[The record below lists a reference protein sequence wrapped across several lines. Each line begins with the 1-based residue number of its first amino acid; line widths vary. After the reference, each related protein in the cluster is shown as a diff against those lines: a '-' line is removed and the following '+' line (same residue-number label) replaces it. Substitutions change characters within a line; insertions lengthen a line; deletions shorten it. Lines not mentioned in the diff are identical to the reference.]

1 MTTEHLRF
9 LKKIRRRRRM
19 VVFLR
24 ILILFL
30 FLLQWEICADTGVVD
45 SFIFS
50 SPSRIVTCFLKMT
63 EDGSVFHHI
72 GITLYETLVS
82 FLLVT
87 LTSIL
92 IAILLW
98 CFHGLSE
105 ILDPYMVVLNSLPK
119 SALAPLLIVWL
130 GGNYKTIIVTGMSV
144 AIFGSILSLYQGFL
158 GVDPHQMKLIETL
171 GGNRRNI
178 LTKVVFPANIPN
190 LFSIMKVDIGLC
202 LVGVVIGEFISSRR
216 GLGYMIIYGSQIMKL
231 DWVILGIVIL
241 CLIAMGLYQLIVSL
255 EKWYLK
261 KV

>member
-9 LKKIRRRRRM
+9 LKKFRRRRQM

-50 SPSRIVTCFLKMT
+50 SPSRIITCFLKMT

-130 GGNYKTIIVTGMSV
+130 GANTTTIVVAGMSV
-144 AIFGSILSLYQGFL
+144 AIFGSILNIY
-158 GVDPHQMKLIETL
+158 TL
-171 GGNRRNI
+171 HGKRRHV
-178 LTKVVFPANIPN
+178 LTKVVLPGSIPAIISN
-190 LFSIMKVDIGLC
+190 MKVNIGLC
-202 LVGVVIGEFISSRR
+202 LVGVIIGEFLAARS
-216 GLGYMIIYGSQIMKL
+216 GLGYLIIYSSQVFKL
-231 DWVILGIVIL
+231 DWLLMSICIL
-241 CLIAMGLYQLIVSL
+241 CIIAVLLYAIIGLI

-261 KV
+261 KTG

>member
-63 EDGSVFHHI
+63 EDGSIFHHI

-130 GGNYKTIIVTGMSV
+130 GANTTTIVVARNVRCNFRKYPEPLHQFFYDRPGKNSSDLHTTWKTQACADQGGSSWFHSGN
-144 AIFGSILSLYQGFL
+144 
-158 GVDPHQMKLIETL
+158 HQ
-171 GGNRRNI
+171 
-178 LTKVVFPANIPN
+178 
-190 LFSIMKVDIGLC
+190 
-202 LVGVVIGEFISSRR
+202 
-216 GLGYMIIYGSQIMKL
+216 
-231 DWVILGIVIL
+231 
-241 CLIAMGLYQLIVSL
+241 
-255 EKWYLK
+255 
-261 KV
+261 

>member
-87 LTSIL
+87 LTYCLAGCQYHNHCCCRNVRCNFRKYPESL
-92 IAILLW
+92 HQFFYDRPGKNSSDLHTTWKTQACADQGGSSW
-98 CFHGLSE
+98 FHS
-105 ILDPYMVVLNSLPK
+105 
-119 SALAPLLIVWL
+119 
-130 GGNYKTIIVTGMSV
+130 GN
-144 AIFGSILSLYQGFL
+144 
-158 GVDPHQMKLIETL
+158 HQ
-171 GGNRRNI
+171 
-178 LTKVVFPANIPN
+178 
-190 LFSIMKVDIGLC
+190 
-202 LVGVVIGEFISSRR
+202 
-216 GLGYMIIYGSQIMKL
+216 
-231 DWVILGIVIL
+231 
-241 CLIAMGLYQLIVSL
+241 
-255 EKWYLK
+255 
-261 KV
+261 

>member
-50 SPSRIVTCFLKMT
+50 SPSRIITCFLKMT

-130 GGNYKTIIVTGMSV
+130 GANTTTIVVAGMSV
-144 AIFGSILSLYQGFL
+144 AIFGSILNLYTSFFFFNDTATTEIYTLSLHDALPISPCVGSRSGTAQGAAL
-158 GVDPHQMKLIETL
+158 
-171 GGNRRNI
+171 
-178 LTKVVFPANIPN
+178 LTKLWRTAIIKTERAPLLA
-190 LFSIMKVDIGLC
+190 
-202 LVGVVIGEFISSRR
+202 VGSTRFAQIDYADRLAPPRR
-216 GLGYMIIYGSQIMKL
+216 SARFYGKCQ
-231 DWVILGIVIL
+231 
-241 CLIAMGLYQLIVSL
+241 C
-255 EKWYLK
+255 
-261 KV
+261 